1 MEVCQDGINLYKF
14 GYLKKKSYICIMKK
28 LLIFV
33 LFGMLL
39 CGCDN
44 THDIIGLKKGDIRTT
59 ETEHYILIERYNWT
73 NAYGREFWDYVRI
86 ISKDS
91 IKTKE
96 NEH

>member
-1 MEVCQDGINLYKF
+1 
-14 GYLKKKSYICIMKK
+14 MKK

-39 CGCDN
+39 CGCEN
-44 THDIIGLKKGDIRTT
+44 TSDIIGLKEGDIRTT
-59 ETEHYILIERYNWT
+59 ETEHYLLIEKYNGT
-73 NAYGREFWDYVRI
+73 NGLGHQFWDYVRI

-91 IKTKE
+91 TQTKE

>member
-1 MEVCQDGINLYKF
+1 
-14 GYLKKKSYICIMKK
+14 MKK

-44 THDIIGLKKGDIRTT
+44 THDIIGLKVGDIRTT
-59 ETEHYILIERYNWT
+59 ETEHYILIERYTGN
-73 NAYGREFWDYVRI
+73 NGFGYEFWDYVRI

-91 IKTKE
+91 IPAKKNE
-96 NEH
+96 N

>member
-1 MEVCQDGINLYKF
+1 
-14 GYLKKKSYICIMKK
+14 MKK

-33 LFGMLL
+33 LFGILL

-44 THDIIGLKKGDIRTT
+44 TSDIIGLKEGDIRTT
-59 ETEHYILIERYNWT
+59 ETEHYILIEKYNGS
-73 NAYGREFWDYVRI
+73 NGLGRQFWDYVRI

-91 IKTKE
+91 TQTKE

>member
-1 MEVCQDGINLYKF
+1 
-14 GYLKKKSYICIMKK
+14 MKK

-44 THDIIGLKKGDIRTT
+44 THDIIGLKEGDIRTT
-59 ETEHYILIERYNWT
+59 ETEHYILIERYNGM
-73 NAYGREFWDYVRI
+73 NGFGQEFWDYVRI

-91 IKTKE
+91 TFIKKK
-96 NEH
+96 

>member
-1 MEVCQDGINLYKF
+1 
-14 GYLKKKSYICIMKK
+14 MKK

-44 THDIIGLKKGDIRTT
+44 TKDIIGLKVGDTRTT
-59 ETEHYILIERYNWT
+59 ETEHYILIERYTGT
-73 NAYGREFWDYVRI
+73 NGFGYEFWNYVRI

-91 IKTKE
+91 IPAK
-96 NEH
+96 